1 MVRRGAEGMREGEG
15 DGGVCASPGSRTAME
30 GGGSGRGTT
39 IYVCWRSSSRRL
51 LHDDDGDDALGDAA
65 ADGVPTGDAASSGC
79 AAPAQ
84 LRSDFFSYGL

>member
-1 MVRRGAEGMREGEG
+1 MVQRGAEGMREGEG
-15 DGGVCASPGSRTAME
+15 DGGVRASPGSQTA
-30 GGGSGRGTT
+30 R
-39 IYVCWRSSSRRL
+39 RSSSRRL